1 MHNKIKGR
9 KLGRTASHK
18 KALLRNLANQL
29 IEHKE
34 IRTTTAKA
42 KEARSYVERL
52 VTYAKKGDL
61 HHRRLAFAFLRNKQS
76 INVLFDEIAPVYSD
90 RQGGYTRVV
99 KLGKRAGDAAQIS
112 LLQLVD
118 FEKVGEAPKKKS
130 EKKKSKDTEGK
141 VAKQK
146 EEKVET
152 KQEEPVTDVE
162 QVEETIQEAEVI
174 EEKVEE
180 KPEEKKEKIQEEI
193 VEGTEPEEENV
204 KGKMAEEPEK
214 TEENK
219 EEEKK

>member
-99 KLGKRAGDAAQIS
+99 KLGRRAGDAAQIS
-112 LLQLVD
+112 LLQFVD
-118 FEKVGEAPKKKS
+118 FEKVGEPQKKKN
-130 EKKKSKDTEGK
+130 EKKKSKTTETK
-141 VAKQK
+141 ATKPK

-152 KQEEPVTDVE
+152 KQEEPVDEVE
-162 QVEETIQEAEVI
+162 QVEEQIQEAEVI
-174 EEKVEE
+174 EETVEE
-180 KPEEKKEKIQEEI
+180 KPEEKIEEVKEEKAESAEP
-193 VEGTEPEEENV
+193 EPEEV
-204 KGKMAEEPEK
+204 KEEPADEPEK
-214 TEENK
+214 SEEQKK
-219 EEEKK
+219 EDK

>member
-52 VTYAKKGDL
+52 ITYAKKGDL

-99 KLGKRAGDAAQIS
+99 KLGRRSGDAAQIS

-118 FEKVGEAPKKKS
+118 FEKVGESPKKKT
-130 EKKKSKDTEGK
+130 EKKKGK
-141 VAKQK
+141 TSEDKTVKQK
-146 EEKVET
+146 TDKEETIHEQPVAVAEQVNEPEKEAEVVEEKEET
-152 KQEEPVTDVE
+152 KEQSEPEQEVKTEQTEPE
-162 QVEETIQEAEVI
+162 VEETKAEA
-174 EEKVEE
+174 
-180 KPEEKKEKIQEEI
+180 
-193 VEGTEPEEENV
+193 T
-204 KGKMAEEPEK
+204 EEPEK
-214 TEENK
+214 TEDDKKEENK
-219 EEEKK
+219 

>member
-76 INVLFDEIAPVYSD
+76 INILFDEIAPVYSD

-99 KLGKRAGDAAQIS
+99 KLGNRAGDAAQVS

-118 FEKVGEAPKKKS
+118 FEKVGESPKKKT
-130 EKKKSKDTEGK
+130 EKKKDKTSQSK
-141 VAKQK
+141 ASKQK
-146 EEKVET
+146 DVQEES
-152 KQEEPVTDVE
+152 KQEQHVAAAEPV
-162 QVEETIQEAEVI
+162 EEPIQEAEVVEEEM
-174 EEKVEE
+174 EEKGQPEENPKEKTESVEPQSDEIKEETADDPE
-180 KPEEKKEKIQEEI
+180 KTDDEKKEDK
-193 VEGTEPEEENV
+193 
-204 KGKMAEEPEK
+204 
-214 TEENK
+214 
-219 EEEKK
+219 

>member
-61 HHRRLAFAFLRNKQS
+61 HHRRMAFAFLRNKQS

-99 KLGKRAGDAAQIS
+99 KLGNRSGDAASIS

-118 FEKVGEAPKKKS
+118 FEKVGETPKKKD
-130 EKKKSKDTEGK
+130 EKKKAKTTDSKAIKQKDEK
-141 VAKQK
+141 EDAKQ
-146 EEKVET
+146 VQPIATTET
-152 KQEEPVTDVE
+152 
-162 QVEETIQEAEVI
+162 VEESIQEAEVI
-174 EEKVEE
+174 EEKIDEKAEVEQEAIIESAEPE
-180 KPEEKKEKIQEEI
+180 KEEVKEKTSEPPEETEEEKKEDK
-193 VEGTEPEEENV
+193 
-204 KGKMAEEPEK
+204 
-214 TEENK
+214 
-219 EEEKK
+219 

>member
-52 VTYAKKGDL
+52 VTYAKKGGL

-76 INVLFDEIAPVYSD
+76 INILFDEIAPVYSD

-99 KLGKRAGDAAQIS
+99 KLGNRAGDAAPVS

-118 FEKVGEAPKKKS
+118 FEKVGEAPKKKT
-130 EKKKSKDTEGK
+130 EKKKAKPAESKET
-141 VAKQK
+141 KQK
-146 EEKVET
+146 EEIVEG
-152 KQEEPVTDVE
+152 KPLAASEPISEE
-162 QVEETIQEAEVI
+162 IQEAEVVEDNL
-174 EEKVEE
+174 EEKEQSE
-180 KPEEKKEKIQEEI
+180 
-193 VEGTEPEEENV
+193 TEPEGKSESVESESEAV
-204 KGKMAEEPEK
+204 KKDTVDEPEK
-214 TEENK
+214 TDDEKKENK
-219 EEEKK
+219 